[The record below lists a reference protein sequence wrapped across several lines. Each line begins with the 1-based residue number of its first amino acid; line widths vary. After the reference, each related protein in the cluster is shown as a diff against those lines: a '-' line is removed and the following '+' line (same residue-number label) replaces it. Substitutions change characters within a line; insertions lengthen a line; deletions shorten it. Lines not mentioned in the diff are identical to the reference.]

1 MDGRDPAQAQEI
13 NQEICALQYH
23 FDYELA
29 SRDAGWLAALQ
40 RITIANREKMV
51 PNPNHP
57 NRPQS
62 WSQCDKGAVP
72 KDEETEFWQVAQI
85 VLDAED
91 FDLDI
96 LCPPKTRANASQC
109 IAAFEAYMKAL
120 QSLYPQYLTREPR
133 TRGEISRHTK
143 KLFQLLRSIWEQ

>member
-62 WSQCDKGAVP
+62 
-72 KDEETEFWQVAQI
+72 
-85 VLDAED
+85 
-91 FDLDI
+91 
-96 LCPPKTRANASQC
+96 
-109 IAAFEAYMKAL
+109 
-120 QSLYPQYLTREPR
+120 
-133 TRGEISRHTK
+133 
-143 KLFQLLRSIWEQ
+143 